1 MAATERGTADIELFI
16 GGISKVLGERD
27 IADIIKQHAD
37 VEPVE
42 LRLMR
47 DTHGD
52 RGPVNESK
60 GFGFAKVSQIAE
72 AERMLQ
78 RIDGQVFAGRK
89 WKVELSQGKK
99 SEPIGGQGFAGRKRT
114 PEPSQGKKTLFLG
127 RLPFEWNSATL
138 RRHLDEAG
146 IHVAGCEFGQNRG
159 TTRV

>member
-78 RIDGQVFAGRK
+78 PGPAPAGQTSMFKGVTVVK
-89 WKVELSQGKK
+89 QS
-99 SEPIGGQGFAGRKRT
+99 GGVIAYRAEIRMPG
-114 PEPSQGKKTLFLG
+114 
-127 RLPFEWNSATL
+127 
-138 RRHLDEAG
+138 
-146 IHVAGCEFGQNRG
+146 
-159 TTRV
+159 